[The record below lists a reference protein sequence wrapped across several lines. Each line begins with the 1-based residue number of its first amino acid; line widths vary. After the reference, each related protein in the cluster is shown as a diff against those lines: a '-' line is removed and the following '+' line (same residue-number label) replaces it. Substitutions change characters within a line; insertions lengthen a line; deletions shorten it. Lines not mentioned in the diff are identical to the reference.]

1 MGRKNRAHKQAK
13 KTGHERWQNE
23 FRQLRSLCKCLVKR
37 DRLSYIATVEAD
49 ATRNAKAFRGHVR
62 SQTSKNSPGNIN
74 LLDERGESILD
85 VANAFAQ
92 QFRSAYGKKS
102 AAFPPQLSLG
112 YYKCSEVLVSE
123 SLVSK
128 ALKQLKSSFSCSPDG
143 IPSAVLKAF
152 GEILVPVLTCIF
164 QTSLKTG
171 KFPSRW
177 KNARVVPVIKS
188 GSKLDPANYRPISI
202 LCAAS
207 KLFESILHKLLT
219 FSIKTILI
227 PEQHGFFSGRSTT
240 TNLVNFML
248 RASEAVQGRGQLDV
262 VYFDLSKAFD
272 VSHELLF
279 KKLSQLDIQPSFIS
293 LICNYL

>member
-1 MGRKNRAHKQAK
+1 MQHAMPKLSGDTSVHKPLKIHLETLTSSMNEERAYR
-13 KTGHERWQNE
+13 TLPMP
-23 FRQLRSLCKCLVKR
+23 LR
-37 DRLSYIATVEAD
+37 
-49 ATRNAKAFRGHVR
+49 N
-62 SQTSKNSPGNIN
+62 NSAPHT
-74 LLDERGESILD
+74 
-85 VANAFAQ
+85 A
-92 QFRSAYGKKS
+92 KKS

-152 GEILVPVLTCIF
+152 GEILVPILTCIF

-188 GSKLDPANYRPISI
+188 GSKLDPTNYRPISI